1 MGRKFHKTE
10 LKMANRTKKHNT
22 FFQWRKGQRMAPILL
37 EVLDDVQT
45 IDDCREVYKVRW
57 HVMATDRVYP
67 SVFPMMATDGG
78 FDGFV
83 PIPRKVYLQ
92 ATMILNEAASYQ
104 SARRRIL
111 TLMKNTVGDIKK

>member
-1 MGRKFHKTE
+1 
-10 LKMANRTKKHNT
+10 MANRIKKHNT

-57 HVMATDRVYP
+57 HVMATDKVYP
-67 SVFPMMATDGG
+67 SVFPMMATDGS
-78 FDGFV
+78 FSGFV
-83 PIPRKVYLQ
+83 PIPRKIYLQ
-92 ATMILNEAASYQ
+92 ATKMLKEAASYQ

-111 TLMKNTVGDIKK
+111 TLMKKVLEI